1 MADVTVER
9 NSELTKELALLKSRN
24 KTLGNL
30 VNVEK
35 DVLIKSKDQATA
47 MGELGDNVKSI
58 GNNLLSGAES
68 FTSSI
73 FGGSLGGILNSLT
86 VGMVKRRN
94 DNAKIEKEK
103 AKEESKATE
112 SAKFE
117 RQKILNSLVDT
128 LKLTDEHRD
137 TSREQL
143 EAMIKASELEKEIAE
158 QNEEIKKQKAE
169 ALALIG
175 GESSFIGPLLPD
187 GGRGTESPELEEL
200 RKIASGV
207 ETKEEKNERLRRE
220 TSKDKGGQVIKL
232 EGAEDTSGFSL
243 MDIFS
248 KGGRGKLLGSLATGL
263 TGIASFAFSKEGGL
277 FSAMKGVQF
286 GKTAGFALLAG
297 GIVAIATDTLKGI
310 VKSKEWG
317 VGTGDAAIGAALGG
331 VNSGVE
337 GAMGQAAKY
346 GAIGA
351 GLGSIFPGVGTLI
364 GGILGAL
371 FGAIMGYFG
380 GERISKGI
388 ASMRGFL
395 STQWNGFLSLF
406 GADDKE
412 QTKRDNIK
420 EIEDDKKK
428 FETFLAK
435 EKDKKGKTMEQL
447 QSEALAAKR
456 KEMGREGGRL
466 SAEEVDTTRILT
478 RQSGVYDASRVSNL
492 EERISGF
499 GTSLETEK
507 GRDLEQEAL
516 DAKIKTARDRVFSNK
531 SMLKTANV
539 VSKKRFQ
546 EQLKIAEMS
555 LMTLDPNYKPVSE
568 GLAKGGFIVN
578 KPTYLPG
585 SGVMVGDSVSG
596 ATRDGGPEAIIPLNS
611 PQAAAFIDPMA
622 RSVAGQVMNRLQMEG
637 MSGGAGGSGAS
648 VVTGN
653 DMSSSQTNNSTT
665 VINNPS
671 PIGQMLPDEGRSFVS
686 KVA

>member
-1 MADVTVER
+1 
-9 NSELTKELALLKSRN
+9 
-24 KTLGNL
+24 
-30 VNVEK
+30 
-35 DVLIKSKDQATA
+35 
-47 MGELGDNVKSI
+47 
-58 GNNLLSGAES
+58 
-68 FTSSI
+68 
-73 FGGSLGGILNSLT
+73 
-86 VGMVKRRN
+86 
-94 DNAKIEKEK
+94 
-103 AKEESKATE
+103 
-112 SAKFE
+112 
-117 RQKILNSLVDT
+117 
-128 LKLTDEHRD
+128 
-137 TSREQL
+137 
-143 EAMIKASELEKEIAE
+143 
-158 QNEEIKKQKAE
+158 
-169 ALALIG
+169 
-175 GESSFIGPLLPD
+175 
-187 GGRGTESPELEEL
+187 
-200 RKIASGV
+200 
-207 ETKEEKNERLRRE
+207 
-220 TSKDKGGQVIKL
+220 
-232 EGAEDTSGFSL
+232 
-243 MDIFS
+243 
-248 KGGRGKLLGSLATGL
+248 
-263 TGIASFAFSKEGGL
+263 
-277 FSAMKGVQF
+277 
-286 GKTAGFALLAG
+286 
-297 GIVAIATDTLKGI
+297 
-310 VKSKEWG
+310 
-317 VGTGDAAIGAALGG
+317 
-331 VNSGVE
+331 
-337 GAMGQAAKY
+337 MGQAAKY

-380 GERISKGI
+380 GERIAKGI
-388 ASMRGFL
+388 DSMTGFL
-395 STQWNGFLSLF
+395 STQWNDFLSLF

-507 GRDLEQEAL
+507 GRDLEQEEQDAKLNSAQQKISQIKAMMVNAKADPNLNRNLKQAEAEMMAL
-516 DAKIKTARDRVFSNK
+516 DPSYKSTSLAR
-531 SMLKTANV
+531 
-539 VSKKRFQ
+539 
-546 EQLKIAEMS
+546 
-555 LMTLDPNYKPVSE
+555 
-568 GLAKGGFIVN
+568 GGFIVN

-596 ATRDGGPEAIIPLNS
+596 ATRDGGSEAVIPLNS

-622 RSVAGQVMNRLQMEG
+622 RSVAGSVMNRLQMEG